1 MLRRVGDSILRAR
14 VCSSLVVFGS
24 GARVGALPMTRR
36 ECATLQ
42 RRDPPVGESRPFHLA
57 NHLWGDYEPHG
68 LIAILALVASPCLP
82 VSQCLAEQDNEPPR
96 NSCDDLV
103 GKKMSG
109 MAWPGVALDK
119 INPSRAIAACLKA
132 TSAYPD
138 STRFM
143 TWLGR
148 AYDKDKDYAEAMRWY
163 RLAAAQGG
171 ANAQFNIGGL
181 YVSGRGVSQDY
192 AEAMRWYRL
201 AAAQGDA
208 DAQSSI
214 GVLYEN
220 GQGVSQDYAEA
231 MRWYRLA
238 AAQGDADGQFNIGD
252 LYANGHGV
260 SQDYAEAMRWFQKA
274 AKQGNA
280 VAQFNIGVLYANGHG
295 VSQDYAEAMRW
306 YQKAAKQGNGIA
318 EANIGGLYRDGNGVA
333 MNYQEAAKW
342 YRRAISHGCAKAL
355 WYLDSLQSASR
366 GYDFDAESERERQS
380 QIKQQQEQ
388 MYRTNMYWTNRII
401 NQQRYGR

>member
-163 RLAAAQGG
+163 RLAAAQG
-171 ANAQFNIGGL
+171 
-181 YVSGRGVSQDY
+181 
-192 AEAMRWYRL
+192 
-201 AAAQGDA
+201 DA

-220 GQGVSQDYAEA
+220 GQ
-231 MRWYRLA
+231 
-238 AAQGDADGQFNIGD
+238 
-252 LYANGHGV
+252 GV